1 MKKNKNLIY
10 SLVFLAFTVLLLL
23 TSTFAWMSITTNANA
38 NNIIVTSGKFDV
50 EIILSIDK
58 NDSGEYEVITTEEQL
73 IDLLDLSVPGNVYE
87 FKLEIKNKGTSS
99 LSLDVVANGVTSEN
113 DYEEYNLFDVYQ
125 LLNGDI
131 IVDGAISKVA
141 TLDETE
147 DYRLSNIV
155 SNDSFIIA
163 KASNLAINGTKTIL
177 FSLYFDQETTNIKY
191 SGIVNIEKIN
201 IYMNEGE

>member
-23 TSTFAWMSITTNANA
+23 TSTFAWMSIATNANA

-50 EIILSIDK
+50 EITLSINK
-58 NDSGEYEVITTEEQL
+58 NNSGYVVITTDEQL
-73 IDLLDLSVPGNVYE
+73 VDLLDLSVPGNSYD
-87 FKLEIKNKGTSS
+87 FKLEIENKGTSS
-99 LSLDVVANGVTSEN
+99 LSLDVVANGVISEN

-131 IVDGAISKVA
+131 IVDGVSSKVA
-141 TLDETE
+141 TLDESD

-155 SNDSFIIA
+155 NNDSFIIA
-163 KASNLAINGTKTIL
+163 KSSNLAINGTKTIL

>member
-23 TSTFAWMSITTNANA
+23 TSTFAWMSIATNANA

-50 EIILSIDK
+50 EITLSINK
-58 NDSGEYEVITTEEQL
+58 NNSGYVVITTDEQL
-73 IDLLDLSVPGNVYE
+73 VDLLDLSVPGNSYD
-87 FKLEIKNKGTSS
+87 FKLEIENKGTSS

-113 DYEEYNLFDVYQ
+113 NYEEYNLFDVYQ

-131 IVDGAISKVA
+131 IVDGVSSKVA
-141 TLDETE
+141 TLDESD

-155 SNDSFIIA
+155 NNDSFIIA
-163 KASNLAINGTKTIL
+163 KSSSLAINGTKTIL
-177 FSLYFDQETTNIKY
+177 FSLYFDYETTNIRY

>member
-23 TSTFAWMSITTNANA
+23 TSTFAWMSIATNANA

-50 EIILSIDK
+50 EITLSINK
-58 NDSGEYEVITTEEQL
+58 NNSGYVVITTDEQL
-73 IDLLDLSVPGNVYE
+73 VDLLDLSVPGNSYD
-87 FKLEIKNKGTSS
+87 FKLEIENKGTSS

-131 IVDGAISKVA
+131 IVDGVSSKVA
-141 TLDETE
+141 TLDESD

-155 SNDSFIIA
+155 NNDSFIIA
-163 KASNLAINGTKTIL
+163 KSSSLAINGTKTIL
-177 FSLYFDQETTNIKY
+177 FSLYFDHETTNIRY